1 MQYKLKIILSIILF
15 LGASIFAQTTI
26 AVIDLEG
33 IGISKD
39 ETNLLTNRLRNELV
53 KTKAFRVVERQEMS
67 KILKEQKFQAS
78 GCTSTEC
85 AVEIGQLLGVERIV
99 MGSIGKIGNIFTV
112 SSRIVDVESAELT
125 SVSDYDYEGSI
136 TELLKNGMKN
146 VALELVGER
155 KVEVI
160 SPQRELKTENLDIS
174 SENGTLFWIPDSNSF
189 WYIPDSSVDRFRKD
203 YPKSE
208 EASLFR
214 NINTGDEKALSS
226 TKLKDAATLLPGCD
240 LVVPEV
246 IQNINYNLKEQ
257 AFVTITIYDIVGR
270 KVAQLV
276 NSVQEAGF
284 KSVQWDATDSSG
296 NPVSAGVYTYKLN
309 VGENVQATK
318 SFILTR
324 ETKTN

>member
-1 MQYKLKIILSIILF
+1 MKKAFNCLF
-15 LGASIFAQTTI
+15 LLIVLFGASSFAQTTI
-26 AVIDLEG
+26 ALLDLQG

-39 ETNLLTNRLRNELV
+39 ETSLLTNRLRNELV
-53 KTKAFRVVERQEMS
+53 KTKVYRVVERQEMS

-99 MGSIGKIGNIFTV
+99 MGSIGILGNMYTI
-112 SSRIVDVESAELT
+112 SSRMVDVESAELI
-125 SVSDYDYEGSI
+125 SVSDYDYEGNI
-136 TELLKNGMKN
+136 TGLLKYGMKS

-160 SPQRELKTENLDIS
+160 STQKELKAKKLDIS
-174 SENGTLFWIPDSNSF
+174 STI
-189 WYIPDSSVDRFRKD
+189 
-203 YPKSE
+203 
-208 EASLFR
+208 A
-214 NINTGDEKALSS
+214 DEKGKSI
-226 TKLKDAATLLPGCD
+226 K
-240 LVVPEV
+240 
-246 IQNINYNLKEQ
+246 NINYNLKEQ
-257 AFVTITIYDIVGR
+257 AFVTITIYDIVER

-296 NPVSAGVYTYKLN
+296 NPVSEGVYIYKLN

>member
-1 MQYKLKIILSIILF
+1 MKKVFNYFLLLTVLF
-15 LGASIFAQTTI
+15 GASSFAQTTI

-53 KTKAFRVVERQEMS
+53 KTKVFRVVERQEMS

-125 SVSDYDYEGSI
+125 SVSDYDYEGNI

-146 VALELVGER
+146 VALELVGE
-155 KVEVI
+155 KAVEVI
-160 SPQRELKTENLDIS
+160 SIQKELKTKKLDIS
-174 SENGTLFWIPDSNSF
+174 STI
-189 WYIPDSSVDRFRKD
+189 
-203 YPKSE
+203 
-208 EASLFR
+208 
-214 NINTGDEKALSS
+214 TDEKGKSV
-226 TKLKDAATLLPGCD
+226 K
-240 LVVPEV
+240 
-246 IQNINYNLKEQ
+246 NISYNLKEQ
-257 AFVTITIYDIVGR
+257 AFVTITIYDIVER

-284 KSVQWDATDSSG
+284 KSVQWDATDSLG

-324 ETKTN
+324 EIKTN